1 MVAVH
6 YMGERFLFFPF
17 EEIQHYFLL
26 LKCLFSS
33 CQLNTGVCTVLESF
47 KGFINILSID
57 SNWGIDSF
65 MNNVPLNIL
74 IVLQNFDLQSFLRYF
89 VLNSFSLQI
98 FKNGPDG
105 FLKTSRNIQY
115 IDLSSHLFNHRQTF
129 FHS

>member
-1 MVAVH
+1 MIAVH
-6 YMGERFLFFPF
+6 HMGEGFLFFAF

-33 CQLNTGVCTVLESF
+33 CQLNTGVCTVLKSL

-57 SNWGIDSF
+57 SNWVIDSS
-65 MNNVPLNIL
+65 MNNIPLNIL

-89 VLNSFSLQI
+89 VLDSFSLQI
-98 FKNGPDG
+98 FKNRPDG
-105 FLKTSRNIQY
+105 FLKTCRNIQD
-115 IDLSSHLFNHRQTF
+115 IDLSSHLFNHRQTL